1 MTCFIRI
8 PKLNNVKSDATERPR
23 RGLLHVHTHSTRK
36 TSRVTAPSRIGGKE
50 RKSFFF
56 LFPQVGREA
65 LTHLTHSN
73 TRKRRGKTARHAR
86 CSFVGVG
93 KRHLITFPF
102 GSPPHD
108 GTAGSFSI
116 SFPERESNISIKS
129 EGKWQERGKHTLVYI
144 PVAYI
149 FNTCESEPESTRTQI
164 IMSARSPTKLSRY
177 LVTPSRVAS
186 LMDWKATL
194 GTGAVMALDINRDR
208 IGVAVASNP
217 NSSSGVA
224 TARTLD
230 PILLPRKRSAST
242 SAAAAQASH
251 PHHDHPLSHLEEVAA
266 REQVCGV
273 IVRWPLQDGGRMGAQ
288 CGRILYQLDNFVAA
302 DSGKKR
308 TLIGKNRPFALY
320 DDRPLTQG
328 QAIEI
333 EDSMDMPD
341 EWGRHS
347 SFSRVPEMAAL
358 GAERGRATVQIS
370 PHKPNDNDQDDEEMA
385 AKILQDFLNGHFAQ
399 NDDEDDFLGL
409 NGRPAAA
416 RSSTASPPRKTLAT
430 AAPKQSLIAG
440 APKRRPA
447 PSSSSSKHNLGSSI
461 DNESE
466 RAYISPSLL

>member
-1 MTCFIRI
+1 MNL
-8 PKLNNVKSDATERPR
+8 KLNNN
-23 RGLLHVHTHSTRK
+23 L
-36 TSRVTAPSRIGGKE
+36 
-50 RKSFFF
+50 
-56 LFPQVGREA
+56 
-65 LTHLTHSN
+65 
-73 TRKRRGKTARHAR
+73 
-86 CSFVGVG
+86 
-93 KRHLITFPF
+93 
-102 GSPPHD
+102 
-108 GTAGSFSI
+108 
-116 SFPERESNISIKS
+116 
-129 EGKWQERGKHTLVYI
+129 QEHEV
-144 PVAYI
+144 
-149 FNTCESEPESTRTQI
+149 

-208 IGVAVASNP
+208 IGVAVASHP
-217 NSSSGVA
+217 NGSSGVA

-242 SAAAAQASH
+242 STATAQASH

-288 CGRILYQLDNFVAA
+288 CGRILYQLDNFVA
-302 DSGKKR
+302 SSTTGGQKR

-320 DDRPLTQG
+320 DDRPLTRGQG
-328 QAIEI
+328 IEI
-333 EDSMDMPD
+333 DDSMDMPD

-370 PHKPNDNDQDDEEMA
+370 PHKSNNNAAQDDDEMA
-385 AKILQDFLNGHFAQ
+385 TKILQDFLNINFAQ

-409 NGRPAAA
+409 NGHPVAA
-416 RSSTASPPRKTLAT
+416 RSSTASPPTTTRKTLAT
-430 AAPKQSLIAG
+430 AAPKQSIIAG
-440 APKRRPA
+440 GPKRRPA
-447 PSSSSSKHNLGSSI
+447 PSSSSSSKHNLGSSI

>member
-1 MTCFIRI
+1 
-8 PKLNNVKSDATERPR
+8 
-23 RGLLHVHTHSTRK
+23 
-36 TSRVTAPSRIGGKE
+36 
-50 RKSFFF
+50 
-56 LFPQVGREA
+56 
-65 LTHLTHSN
+65 
-73 TRKRRGKTARHAR
+73 
-86 CSFVGVG
+86 
-93 KRHLITFPF
+93 
-102 GSPPHD
+102 
-108 GTAGSFSI
+108 
-116 SFPERESNISIKS
+116 
-129 EGKWQERGKHTLVYI
+129 
-144 PVAYI
+144 
-149 FNTCESEPESTRTQI
+149 
-164 IMSARSPTKLSRY
+164 MSARSPTKLSRY

-208 IGVAVASNP
+208 IGVAVASHP

-242 SAAAAQASH
+242 SAAAAATSTAQASH
-251 PHHDHPLSHLEEVAA
+251 PHHDLLSHLEEVAA

-320 DDRPLTQG
+320 DDRPLTRG

-333 EDSMDMPD
+333 DDSMDMPD

-370 PHKPNDNDQDDEEMA
+370 PHKTNDNAQDDQEMA

-409 NGRPAAA
+409 NGGRPAAA
-416 RSSTASPPRKTLAT
+416 RGSTGSPPRRKTLAT
-430 AAPKQSLIAG
+430 AAPKPSLIAG

-447 PSSSSSKHNLGSSI
+447 PPSLSKHSLGSSI
-461 DNESE
+461 DNESD

>member
-1 MTCFIRI
+1 M
-8 PKLNNVKSDATERPR
+8 
-23 RGLLHVHTHSTRK
+23 
-36 TSRVTAPSRIGGKE
+36 
-50 RKSFFF
+50 
-56 LFPQVGREA
+56 
-65 LTHLTHSN
+65 
-73 TRKRRGKTARHAR
+73 
-86 CSFVGVG
+86 
-93 KRHLITFPF
+93 
-102 GSPPHD
+102 
-108 GTAGSFSI
+108 
-116 SFPERESNISIKS
+116 
-129 EGKWQERGKHTLVYI
+129 
-144 PVAYI
+144 
-149 FNTCESEPESTRTQI
+149 
-164 IMSARSPTKLSRY
+164 
-177 LVTPSRVAS
+177 TPSRVAS

-194 GTGAVMALDINRDR
+194 GTATGAVMALDINRDR
-208 IGVAVASNP
+208 IGVAVASHP

-224 TARTLD
+224 TARALD

-251 PHHDHPLSHLEEVAA
+251 PHHDRLLSNLEEVAA

-288 CGRILYQLDNFVAA
+288 CGRILYQLDDFVAA
-302 DSGKKR
+302 DGGKKR

-320 DDRPLTQG
+320 DDRPLTRG

-333 EDSMDMPD
+333 DESMFMPD

-358 GAERGRATVQIS
+358 GAERGRATIQIS
-370 PHKPNDNDQDDEEMA
+370 PHKPNDNAQDDEEMA

-409 NGRPAAA
+409 GGRPAAA
-416 RSSTASPPRKTLAT
+416 RGSTGSPPSRKTLAT

-447 PSSSSSKHNLGSSI
+447 PSSSSSSSSKYNLGSSI